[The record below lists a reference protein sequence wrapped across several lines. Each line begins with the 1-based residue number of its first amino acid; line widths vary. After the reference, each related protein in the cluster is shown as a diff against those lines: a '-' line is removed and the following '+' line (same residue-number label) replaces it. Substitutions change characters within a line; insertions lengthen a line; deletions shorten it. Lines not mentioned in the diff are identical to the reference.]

1 MELSFFGGLIT
12 LIKES
17 SKKSYFDA
25 PRMIKIGL
33 PPAGGCATPNNIII
47 KIPRLT
53 ATPICK
59 NWSIGKNFRI
69 NTPAKDVR
77 RCPKKTFF
85 GCANGLSGYPKR
97 RTIEDPNDPA
107 KKIPYGVLKLKNER
121 VLIVIIENIK
131 AIIALL
137 KFSFFI
143 LIIYFF
149 SFFKKFFIFKDLKL
163 LKVF

>member
-1 MELSFFGGLIT
+1 MS
-12 LIKES
+12 
-17 SKKSYFDA
+17 
-25 PRMIKIGL
+25 
-33 PPAGGCATPNNIII
+33 
-47 KIPRLT
+47 
-53 ATPICK
+53 
-59 NWSIGKNFRI
+59 
-69 NTPAKDVR
+69 
-77 RCPKKTFF
+77 KKTFIV
-85 GCANGLSGYPKR
+85 CAKGLSGYPKR

-149 SFFKKFFIFKDLKL
+149 SFFTKFFIFKDLKL